1 MNESKINTKINEIL
15 KEFNAIEQNISENS
29 SNNFEQ
35 NKSIYEKY
43 SELKKI
49 ADISNEYKKYISQK
63 SDLEIIINDPES
75 KELKEL
81 AQEELEEI
89 KLKVNQLRKQLMQRL
104 FESDKDDKSNV
115 IMEIRAGTG
124 GEEASL
130 FAQNLY
136 RMYTRFAQR
145 NGWKTNILNS
155 NLTGLGGIKEITFQV
170 NGAQAYSRNQ
180 CI

>member
-1 MNESKINTKINEIL
+1 MNESKINAKINEIL
-15 KEFNAIEQNISENS
+15 NEFNAIEKNISENS
-29 SNNFEQ
+29 SNNFEK
-35 NKSIYEKY
+35 NKGIFEKY

-49 ADISNEYKKYISQK
+49 ADISNEYKKYINQK
-63 SDLEIIINDPES
+63 SDLELIINAPES

-89 KLKVNQLRKQLMQRL
+89 VLKINQLRKQLTQKL

-115 IMEIRAGTG
+115 IMDIRAGTG

-136 RMYTRFAQR
+136 RIYL
-145 NGWKTNILNS
+145 TNPPC
-155 NLTGLGGIKEITFQV
+155 T
-170 NGAQAYSRNQ
+170 
-180 CI
+180 